1 MSPTGN
7 GSVLNKAIQG
17 GDHARVEKL
26 LELNATLVDA
36 RDENGLAAVL
46 VALYYN

>member
-7 GSVLNKAIQG
+7 GSEFIKAIQG

-26 LELNATLVDA
+26 LELDATLVGA
-36 RDENGLAAVL
+36 RDENGLSAVL
-46 VALYYN
+46 VALYDN